1 MVPPWFSIHVNVKRP
16 ALGIFAS
23 LSEELSGRAAFQV
36 CFPSLHFLLSLQRRA
51 QNKAGSAATRNIPL
65 LLPAALVRACEE
77 CSGED
82 KQVIIRPARCREA
95 AGHTSEAHLFIAK
108 CRRVHLPLLKQF
120 TAAVIHEPSRAT
132 CFAARIFLGERKG
145 NSCF

>member
-1 MVPPWFSIHVNVKRP
+1 MVQLEAIRRKKFWNTTWKTDCQRSWADELPSRSVFPVYISFCPCSAEH
-16 ALGIFAS
+16 GIKQ
-23 LSEELSGRAAFQV
+23 AAPLPEI
-36 CFPSLHFLLSLQRRA
+36 FPF
-51 QNKAGSAATRNIPL
+51 

-82 KQVIIRPARCREA
+82 KQVIIRPARCRVA
-95 AGHTSEAHLFIAK
+95 AGHTSEARLFIAK
-108 CRRVHLPLLKQF
+108 RRRVHLPMLKQF

-132 CFAARIFLGERKG
+132 CFAACIFLGERKG